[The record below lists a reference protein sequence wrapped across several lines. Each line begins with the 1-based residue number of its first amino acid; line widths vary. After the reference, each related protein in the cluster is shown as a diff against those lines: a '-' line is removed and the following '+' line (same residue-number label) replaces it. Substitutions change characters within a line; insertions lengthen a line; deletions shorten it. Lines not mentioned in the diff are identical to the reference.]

1 MQKQSF
7 KRIVQFCTLLIFTL
21 CLGVQADPTRA
32 QTPLSIVVNST
43 GDEADFAN
51 DSICETSTGNGV
63 CTLRAAI
70 QHANQKQ
77 SIHGTVIT
85 FNIDHSV
92 PSAPTV
98 IEVNSAL
105 PGLMVAGTTIQGP
118 NMDDNSEL
126 VMDGMGGSYPGLEVR
141 ANNCAIKKLTIANFN
156 GFGISTWPPTGD
168 PVTGLLI
175 TGNKIGNM
183 VWPYIV
189 DKPNLGGIKLW
200 HTASS
205 VIGGDTIAE
214 RNVIAGNTAY
224 GIYLLDSAMNVVKG
238 NYIGVK
244 DDGITALPNS
254 TGVYVSNSTG
264 NTIGGSTA
272 GRRNVISGNSSNGVY
287 VVGNENV
294 VMGNYVGTDI
304 SGTVAVGNG
313 NSGIRIGNGGGAAV
327 SSGNI
332 IGGDAAGQGNLI
344 AGNGWAGIDVVNS
357 DLTAIRGNTIGL
369 NASQTAALPNN
380 YGITLISSLNNFIGG
395 TTAGTGNIIA
405 GNTRQGIFVGEGC
418 LNTSIRG
425 NFIGVN
431 SVGQALG
438 NGMDGIVVQYAMDTN
453 IGGTSIAYENIIAH
467 NGGNGIEIESAY
479 AKVMGNQIHDNSELG
494 IDVWRQAGQQGVT
507 PNDPDESDDIQNFP
521 IIKSVSFPST
531 GRVLFAVEVP
541 TLEDEEVS
549 VSFFASDSCDPFG
562 HGEGQVYLGYV
573 TDIAVGGL
581 AEFVLNL
588 PLPKAFMFYTATA
601 WGPSLGQSEF
611 SACTSANTYLPVIIR

>member
-205 VIGGDTIAE
+205 VIGGDTIADS
-214 RNVIAGNTAY
+214 NVIAGNTAY

-272 GRRNVISGNSSNGVY
+272 GRRNVISGNTSNGIFII
-287 VVGNENV
+287 GNENV
-294 VMGNYVGTDI
+294 VQGNYIGTDI
-304 SGTVAVGNG
+304 SGTMALANGNTGVRIG
-313 NSGIRIGNGGGAAV
+313 NSGPVI

-332 IGGDAAGQGNLI
+332 VGGSGVGEGNVI
-344 AGNGWAGIDVVNS
+344 SGNAWAGVDVVNS
-357 DLTAIRGNTIGL
+357 DLTTIRGNTIGL
-369 NASQTAALPNN
+369 NASQTAALPN
-380 YGITLISSLNNFIGG
+380 YFGITLGSSLNNFIGG
-395 TTAGTGNIIA
+395 TTAGAGNMIA
-405 GNTRQGIFVGEGC
+405 GNTRQGIFVGENC
-418 LNTSIRG
+418 VNTSIRA

-431 SVGQALG
+431 SSGQALG

-453 IGGTSIAYENIIAH
+453 IGGINDPYENTIAH
-467 NGGNGIEIESAY
+467 NGGNGIAIESAY
-479 AKVMGNQIHDNSELG
+479 AKVLGNKIYENSGLG
-494 IDVWRQAGQQGVT
+494 IDVWRQLDQKGVT
-507 PNDPDESDDIQNFP
+507 PNDPDESDNIQNFP
-521 IIKSVSFPST
+521 IIKKVSFPSP
-531 GRVLFAVEVP
+531 GKVLISVEVP
-541 TLEDEEVS
+541 TLVDEDLDVF
-549 VSFFASDSCDPFG
+549 FFASDSCDPSG

-573 TDIAVGGL
+573 PDIAVGGL
-581 AEFVLNL
+581 AEFVINL
-588 PLPKAFMFYTATA
+588 TLPDAFMFYTATA
-601 WGPSLGQSEF
+601 WGPSNGQSEF
-611 SACTSANTYLPVIIR
+611 SACASANTYLPVIIR

>member
-92 PSAPTV
+92 PSAPTI

-118 NMDDNSEL
+118 NLDDGSVL
-126 VMDGMGGSYPGLEVR
+126 ALDGKQGAYPGIEIR
-141 ANNCAIKKLTIANFN
+141 ANNCAIKNLTIANF
-156 GFGISTWPPTGD
+156 GMYGISVWPPTGD

-205 VIGGDTIAE
+205 VIGGDTPAE
-214 RNVIAGNTAY
+214 GNVISGNTGY
-224 GIYLLDSAMNVVKG
+224 GIYILDSATNVVKG

-244 DDGITALPNS
+244 EDGITALPNNY
-254 TGVYVSNSTG
+254 GVNISNSTG
-264 NTIGGSTA
+264 NTIGGITA
-272 GRRNVISGNSSNGVY
+272 ARRNVISGNTSNGIFI
-287 VVGNENV
+287 VGNENV
-294 VMGNYVGTDI
+294 VQGNFIGTDI
-304 SGTVAVGNG
+304 SGTVAVPNGNTGVRIG
-313 NSGIRIGNGGGAAV
+313 NSGPVIA
-327 SSGNI
+327 SGNI

-344 AGNGWAGIDVVNS
+344 AGNAWAGIDVVNS
-357 DLTAIRGNTIGL
+357 DLTTIRGNTIGL
-369 NASQTAALPNN
+369 NASKTAALPNLL
-380 YGITLISSLNNFIGG
+380 GITLGSSLNNFIGG
-395 TTAGTGNIIA
+395 TTAGAGNVIA
-405 GNTRQGIFVGEGC
+405 GNTRQGIFVGQNC
-418 LNTSIRG
+418 VNASIRG

-549 VSFFASDSCDPFG
+549 VSFFASDSCDPSG

-588 PLPKAFMFYTATA
+588 PLPDAFMFYTATA
-601 WGPSLGQSEF
+601 WGPSMGQSEF
-611 SACTSANTYLPVIIR
+611 SACASASTYLPVIIR